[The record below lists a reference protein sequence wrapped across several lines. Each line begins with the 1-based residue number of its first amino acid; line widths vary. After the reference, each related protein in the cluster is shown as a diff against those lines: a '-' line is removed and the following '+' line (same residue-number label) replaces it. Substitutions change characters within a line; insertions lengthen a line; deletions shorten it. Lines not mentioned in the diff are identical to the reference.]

1 MDEFKSE
8 YASVNGQRLHYVTIG
23 KGKMMLFLHGFPEF
37 WYEWRHQ
44 LREFSSDYQAVALD
58 MRGFNLSSKPKD
70 VDQYKMEHLVED
82 IRAFADHMKQKKF
95 ILVGHDWGGVVAWAF
110 AMKHPDMLEKLIII
124 NAPHPMTFDRE
135 LRENPAQQR
144 ASSYMLFFRSPLAEA
159 TLSANNYAALV
170 DAVLKGGLQAGTA
183 TEEDKKAY
191 IEAWSQPG
199 ALTGGLNYYR
209 ASQVGPPESGKEGGI
224 PNLKEQMPDPVVKTQ
239 TLVIWGEQDTALLPS
254 MLNGMEKF
262 VPKMTLKKIPDGTH
276 WVVHEKPKEVNK
288 LIRDYLK

>member
-8 YASVNGQRLHYVTIG
+8 YASVNGQRLHYVSIG

>member
-1 MDEFKSE
+1 MDEFNSE
-8 YASVNGQRLHYVTIG
+8 YASVNGQRLHYVSIG

-44 LREFSSDYQAVALD
+44 LREFGKDYQAVALD

-110 AMKHPDMLEKLIII
+110 AMKHPDLLEKLIII

-170 DAVLKGGLQAGTA
+170 DAVLKGGLHAGTA

-254 MLNGMEKF
+254 MLTGMEKF
-262 VPKMTLKKIPDGTH
+262 VPKMSLKKIPDGTH

>member
-8 YASVNGQRLHYVTIG
+8 YASVNGQRLHYVSIG

-183 TEEDKKAY
+183 KEEDKKAY

>member
-8 YASVNGQRLHYVTIG
+8 YASVNGQRLHYVSIG

-288 LIRDYLK
+288 FIRDYLK

>member
-8 YASVNGQRLHYVTIG
+8 YASVNGQRLHYVSIG

-58 MRGFNLSSKPKD
+58 MRGFNLSSKPKE

-110 AMKHPDMLEKLIII
+110 AMKHPGMLEKLIII
-124 NAPHPMTFDRE
+124 NAPHPVTFDRE

-254 MLNGMEKF
+254 MLTGMEKF